1 MSATLNK
8 KKSNTTIAFRL
19 YIQTTFDL
27 HQRETYI
34 KTCALNDYIHWWIFS
49 VFSMQVCMRLW
60 SLWALL
66 CSAKSLI
73 RLCVAQTDQSLRQAH
88 LHDTL
93 FFSRRGPLVNIVKIV
108 PICWKRCQQTFYNE
122 LHACRFSRSSIN
134 LMHSTVNGPVFKPA
148 VTLLK
153 KVACVRSV
161 IITINLYPCTNGNL
175 SRSKE
180 CTFTG
185 SYLFSSTVIA
195 SCETKRGDNNY

>member
-1 MSATLNK
+1 MRAK
-8 KKSNTTIAFRL
+8 RL
-19 YIQTTFDL
+19 YSL
-27 HQRETYI
+27 VN
-34 KTCALNDYIHWWIFS
+34 LFS
-49 VFSMQVCMRLW
+49 VFDASLYATLKFMNITMLSEESDKTLRGSDW
-60 SLWALL
+60 SESSSGAFTRY
-66 CSAKSLI
+66 A
-73 RLCVAQTDQSLRQAH
+73 
-88 LHDTL
+88 